1 MSLAGLKKQFNKT
14 SQYLSEKVG
23 GHKGSEL
30 DEQFIELGR
39 KLDVV
44 NECVET
50 MQGKTNEYLQ
60 PNPTART
67 KMAMQSSY
75 QKVRGQVSTVKYPQ
89 PEFNLGE
96 VFSKFAGGLNDMS
109 PYALSLVELGSS
121 FNELSEAKDS
131 MEFKVKQN
139 FLDPLFEMQQKDLK
153 EISQH
158 RKKLES
164 RRLDYDY
171 KKNKGEKVLAEELQ
185 AAEDKFIDSK
195 ELCHDSM
202 MNFVENDVEHITQL
216 HAFAEIIHEYHKQCA
231 EIMGSLTQAL
241 SSKLSEAASQPRK
254 ERPIISS
261 SFRDTDNA
269 NTYDVISIPDSA
281 PPSEQPP
288 APVIQKPCCRAL
300 YEFEAE
306 NEGELP
312 FMQDDMIELIS
323 RIDENW
329 LEGSCNGVFGYF
341 PENFVEI
348 VVPI

>member
-1 MSLAGLKKQFNKT
+1 MSTL
-14 SQYLSEKVG
+14 LSWEG
-23 GHKGSEL
+23 N
-30 DEQFIELGR
+30 
-39 KLDVV
+39 LDVV

-96 VFSKFAGGLNDMS
+96 VFSKFGGGLNDKS

-121 FNELSEAKDS
+121 FNEMSEAKDS

-158 RKKLES
+158 RKKLGS

-195 ELCHDSM
+195 ELCYNSM
-202 MNFVENDVEHITQL
+202 MNFVENGVEHITQL
-216 HAFAEIIHEYHKQCA
+216 HAFAETIHEYHKQCA
-231 EIMGSLTQAL
+231 EIMDSLTQAL
-241 SSKLSEAASQPRK
+241 SSKLAEASSEPRM
-254 ERPIISS
+254 ERP
-261 SFRDTDNA
+261 SFRETGSVNTSDALNSSDSA
-269 NTYDVISIPDSA
+269 NT
-281 PPSEQPP
+281 
-288 APVIQKPCCRAL
+288 
-300 YEFEAE
+300 F
-306 NEGELP
+306 
-312 FMQDDMIELIS
+312 
-323 RIDENW
+323 
-329 LEGSCNGVFGYF
+329 GSTLCAG
-341 PENFVEI
+341 
-348 VVPI
+348 